1 MKKIFPILFFLLFSC
16 NTANIDCSTY
26 YLIRHAEKVRLD
38 PDNKDPE
45 LNEAGK
51 ERALVWQEYFNN
63 LGIDHVYSTDY
74 KRSMQTALPFASSN
88 ELKINIYSPSKIN
101 YEDFLVTTTGNKV
114 LIVGHSDTTPTFAN
128 ELIKENVYPQMD
140 DSNNSNLYIVSIC
153 GDERNHEVIK
163 ID

>member
-1 MKKIFPILFFLLFSC
+1 MISLIFIKMAYSGRIIGMMESGGIQEFYHFLILEYNFL
-16 NTANIDCSTY
+16 D
-26 YLIRHAEKVRLD
+26 E
-38 PDNKDPE
+38 
-45 LNEAGK
+45 
-51 ERALVWQEYFNN
+51 EYFNN

-74 KRSMQTALPFASSN
+74 KRTMQTALPFANSN

-153 GDERNHEVIK
+153 GDEINHEVIK
-163 ID
+163 IN

>member
-1 MKKIFPILFFLLFSC
+1 MKKVFPFIFIFFFSC
-16 NTANIDCSTY
+16 NTNNNDCGTY
-26 YLIRHAEKVRLD
+26 YLIRHAEKFRLD
-38 PDNKDPE
+38 PENKDPE

-51 ERALVWQEYFNN
+51 KRALVWQEYFNN
-63 LGIDHVYSTDY
+63 LGIDHVYSTEY
-74 KRSMQTALPFASSN
+74 KRTMQTALPCANSN

-101 YEDFLVTTTGNKV
+101 YDEFLVTTTGNKV

-153 GDERNHEVIK
+153 GDDIHHEVIK

>member
-1 MKKIFPILFFLLFSC
+1 MKKIFPFIFIFFFSC
-16 NTANIDCSTY
+16 NTNNNDCSTY
-26 YLIRHAEKVRLD
+26 YLIRHAEKFRLD

-51 ERALVWQEYFNN
+51 KRALVWQEYFNN

-74 KRSMQTALPFASSN
+74 KRSMQTALPFANSN

-140 DSNNSNLYIVSIC
+140 DSNNSNLYIISKC
-153 GDERNHEVIK
+153 GDDIHHEVIK